1 MTIDKFHFYLQN
13 RLIQTDQ
20 TGGQLYSDT
29 SPFSVPW
36 RILAKGKGEVQLLFT
51 FAFLQ
56 PSLNVVESEAKT
68 RVKNFHNF
76 LTLLSVLLPLI
87 NTR

>member
-1 MTIDKFHFYLQN
+1 MTTDIFCFYFKY

-36 RILAKGKGEVQLLFT
+36 LDRPSWLCLGNTPVEHSAHNAHIKDSNPAKGGIVDNHGCALGPKL
-51 FAFLQ
+51 
-56 PSLNVVESEAKT
+56 
-68 RVKNFHNF
+68 
-76 LTLLSVLLPLI
+76 
-87 NTR
+87 